1 MPIPLSIRRADL
13 VIWEFALRS
22 LQNFPFTM
30 SVSFM
35 VLGLIFFQP
44 TWSLISLGVLMV
56 FFLNTVLQLF
66 AGKVIPMLGDEVVS
80 AFVAPENLN
89 LPAGEN
95 VCYPYS
101 GSARAFVFP
110 SEWMTQTAFIL
121 AFVMY
126 NSWILMKKKGNTS
139 LFEAY
144 QRRISR
150 TQISLL
156 ASGVLLA
163 AFMGLRYQ
171 MGCDTGVS
179 IFISTALGAGLAV
192 GYWHILDICN
202 TQLNSDVLG
211 ITRNMAP
218 MTDDPEQAIV
228 CTA

>member
-1 MPIPLSIRRADL
+1 MPVPLSIRTADL
-13 VIWEFALRS
+13 IIWEFALNS

-35 VLGLIFFQP
+35 ILGIIFFQP

-56 FFLNTVLQLF
+56 FFLNTILQSVL
-66 AGKVIPMLGDEVVS
+66 GKLAPMLGDD
-80 AFVAPENLN
+80 FVAALSVPIE
-89 LPAGEN
+89 AGVN
-95 VCYPYS
+95 TCYPYS
-101 GSARAFVFP
+101 GTARPFTFP
-110 SEWMTQTAFIL
+110 SEWMTETAFIL
-121 AFVMY
+121 CFIIY

-144 QRRISR
+144 QRRMSR

-163 AFMGLRYQ
+163 AFMAIRYQ

-179 IFISTALGAGLAV
+179 IFISTAFGAGLAV

-218 MTDDPEQAIV
+218 MTADPEQTIV